1 MNRLLIGLLLCWTAV
16 AAQAHQASEA
26 YLIYRV
32 EGAAVEQRL
41 DVALRDL
48 DRDLALDA
56 DGDGQLSW
64 GEVRQRWHDIEALA
78 GAGLRF
84 TADGAACT
92 AQDRPTPQLDQH
104 SDGMHAVL
112 VSHWQCPAAVREL
125 EIDYRL
131 FARTDAGHRALA
143 RLVGAAGEPL
153 VLAPG
158 GGVRRLNLEGRGF
171 GGFVVEGMAHIASGL
186 DHVLFLVTLLLV
198 AVWRRE
204 GGGWSPRT
212 SARGAFAETLKL
224 VTAFTVAHSITLGLA
239 AGGLIDPPT
248 RWAESLIALTVLLAA
263 LDNLR
268 PFVPGP
274 RWGMVGLF
282 GLVHG
287 VGFAGPLKDLGL
299 RGGELVLPLLGF
311 NLGVELGQLAVVA
324 LLLPPALLL
333 RERSAYRRWI
343 VPAGSSAV
351 AALALVW
358 LAERSLGL
366 SLIS

>member
-1 MNRLLIGLLLCWTAV
+1 MIRCLLWLALLLCGV
-16 AAQAHQASEA
+16 AQAHQASEA
-26 YLIYRV
+26 YLVYRV

-41 DVALRDL
+41 DIALRDL

-56 DGDGQLSW
+56 DGDGNLSW
-64 GEVRQRWHDIEALA
+64 GEVRQRWPDIEALA
-78 GAGLRF
+78 MAGLRF

-92 AQDRPTPQLDQH
+92 PQDRPQPQLDQH

-112 VSHWQCPAAVREL
+112 ISHWLCRAAVHEL
-125 EIDYRL
+125 DIDYRL
-131 FARTDAGHRALA
+131 FASTDTAHRGLA

-153 VLAPG
+153 VLTPG
-158 GGVRRLNLEGRGF
+158 AGPQRLALDSRGF
-171 GGFVVEGMAHIASGL
+171 GGFVVEGMVHIASGL

-204 GGGWSPRT
+204 GKGWAPRA
-212 SARGAFAETLKL
+212 SGRAALAETLKL
-224 VTAFTVAHSITLGLA
+224 VTAFTLAHSITLALA
-239 AGGLIDPPT
+239 ASGAIDPPT
-248 RWAESLIALTVLLAA
+248 TVVESLIALTVLLAA

-274 RWGMVGLF
+274 RWSMVGLF

-299 RGGELVLPLLGF
+299 RGSELVLPLLGF

-324 LLLPPALLL
+324 LLLPLALML
-333 RERSAYRRWI
+333 RSATIYRRWI
-343 VPAGSSAV
+343 VPGGSSAV
-351 AALALVW
+351 AALALLWCV
-358 LAERSLGL
+358 ERSFGL
-366 SLIS
+366 SLLP